1 MKKSGI
7 LEKDKTVFVMIDI
20 QEKFVPVIPDINR
33 VISAARVL
41 LKASKILGI
50 PLIVTEQ
57 YPQGLGKTV
66 SGLDLKDN
74 EVIEKTCFSCFGS
87 KEFSDKLSSYN
98 PQSVVLFGIEAHVCI
113 LNTAL
118 EALNENLEVHVVA
131 DAISSRTAENKQIAL
146 ERMRY
151 SGVFID
157 SVELVLFQLLKNAAA
172 KEFSEISKLIK

>member
-1 MKKSGI
+1 MNKSGI
-7 LEKDKTVFVMIDI
+7 LEKGKTVFVMIDI
-20 QEKFVPVIPDINR
+20 QEKFVPVIHDINR
-33 VISAARVL
+33 VISNASVL

-66 SGLDLKDN
+66 SDLDLKDN
-74 EVIEKTCFSCFGS
+74 EVIEKTCFSCFDS

-131 DAISSRTAENKQIAL
+131 DAISQEPLKTNK
-146 ERMRY
+146 
-151 SGVFID
+151 
-157 SVELVLFQLLKNAAA
+157 LL
-172 KEFSEISKLIK
+172 